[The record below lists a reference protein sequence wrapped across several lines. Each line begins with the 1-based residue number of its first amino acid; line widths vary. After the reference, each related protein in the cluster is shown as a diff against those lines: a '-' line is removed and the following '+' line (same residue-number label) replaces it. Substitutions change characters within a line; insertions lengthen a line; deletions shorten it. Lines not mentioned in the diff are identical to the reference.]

1 MAILLAFTSISKLPK
16 LHHFP
21 QSRVLSLAKSLISI
35 PKSISRGSSIIQY
48 AIRPSSISKAE
59 AFASPETENEV
70 RLSAELCKETEETLE
85 WPSICA
91 QVSSFASTTAGRAAC
106 QHSGLPS
113 GRDRVES
120 QKLLDQTAAA
130 ALLPQALDFSGIED
144 VLDIVR
150 LAVAGELLT
159 VRELCTVERSLRAA
173 RRVLEDLE
181 RIGESSERFIP
192 LLEILRDCDFMTE
205 LVENIGYCIDCTL
218 SIILDRASAMLESVR
233 LERKENMEKLDTLL
247 KEVSVSV
254 YQAGGIDSP
263 LITNRRSRMC
273 VGIKASHKSLIPGGV
288 VLSVSSSGATYFMEP
303 RDAVELNN
311 MEVRLSNAEKTEE
324 LAVLGFLTTE
334 VASLETR
341 IRCLME
347 KILELD
353 FACARGAYAKLMNG
367 VCPEFIEDFEKID
380 DSKRDGNSLLV
391 DIEGIQH
398 PLLLEPFLRSL
409 SPLPKQQSGTIKM
422 LGLSDQAMSSGKLL
436 EGKALVPLNIKVQNT
451 KKLVVISGPNTGGKT
466 AMIKTLGLAS
476 IMSKA
481 GLFLP
486 ARNTPRLPWFDQ
498 ILADIGDHQSLEHSL
513 STFSAH
519 ISRICKIL
527 EAASEKSLVLID
539 EIGCGTDPSEGVA
552 LSASILQHLAG
563 CVSLAMVTT
572 HYADLSLL
580 KATDSRFENAA
591 MEFCMDTLQP
601 TYRILWGS
609 TGNSNAL
616 SIAKSI
622 GFDHEVLDR
631 AQQWVE
637 KLVPDKQK
645 ERQGLLYQSL
655 LEERNCLEAQ
665 AKEAAS
671 VLSEVKVLHF
681 EINSEAEDLDDRE
694 AALKSKETRSIQQE
708 LRSANSWMD
717 DIIKKFEKQ
726 LENANSD
733 QFNSIMRETEAAIA
747 SIAASHGASGS
758 MLSEETKYHSTYMP
772 QVGDKVCVKGLGDK
786 LATVIETLAEDG
798 TAMVQF
804 GKIRIR
810 ASRNEMRPVNIV
822 KDNFNRS
829 IPPLKGQR
837 RSAQRVIVAE
847 NKDDDSS
854 FGPAVRTSKNIVDL
868 RGMRVEE
875 AALRL
880 QMAISECKSYG
891 VLFVVHGMGTGAV
904 KERTLGIFQ
913 SHPRVTQFEEEN
925 PMNYGCTIAY
935 IK

>member
-1 MAILLAFTSISKLPK
+1 MAILRGFTPFSKPPK
-16 LHHFP
+16 LHHFS
-21 QSRVLSLAKSLISI
+21 QSRVLIFVKSLISVH
-35 PKSISRGSSIIQY
+35 KSISRGSSIIHN
-48 AIRPSSISKAE
+48 AIRPSSISKAATF
-59 AFASPETENEV
+59 AFPETENKV
-70 RLSAELCKETEETLE
+70 RLSEELCKETEETLE

-91 QVSSFASTTAGRAAC
+91 QVSSFASTAAGRAAC
-106 QHSGLPS
+106 QRSGLPS
-113 GRDRVES
+113 GQDRAES

-144 VLDIVR
+144 VSDIVR

-159 VRELCTVERSLRAA
+159 VRELCTVQRSLQAA
-173 RRVLEDLE
+173 RRVLQDLE
-181 RIGESSERFIP
+181 RIGESSDRFTP
-192 LLEILRDCDFMTE
+192 LLEILQDCDFMTE

-218 SIILDRASAMLESVR
+218 SIILDRASATLESVR

-263 LITNRRSRMC
+263 LITKRRSRMC
-273 VGIKASHKSLIPGGV
+273 VGIKASHKSLLPGGV

-303 RDAVELNN
+303 RDAIELNN
-311 MEVRLSNAEKTEE
+311 MEVRLSNAERTEE
-324 LAVLGFLTTE
+324 LAVLGFLTAE
-334 VASLETR
+334 VAGSETR

-353 FACARGAYAKLMNG
+353 FACARGAYAKWMNG
-367 VCPEFIEDFEKID
+367 VCPAFIEDFEKID
-380 DSKRDGNSLLV
+380 SERDGNNLLV

-409 SPLPKQQSGTIKM
+409 SPVPKQQAGAAKM
-422 LGLSDQAMSSGKLL
+422 LSQSDQAMNSGKVF
-436 EGKALVPLNIKVQNT
+436 EGKAPVPLDIKVQNT
-451 KKLVVISGPNTGGKT
+451 KKVVVISGPNTGGKT
-466 AMIKTLGLAS
+466 ATMKTLGLAA

-519 ISRICKIL
+519 ISCICKIL

-552 LSASILQHLAG
+552 LSTSILQHLAG

-601 TYRILWGS
+601 TYHILWGS

-622 GFDHEVLDR
+622 GFDQEVLDR
-631 AQQWVE
+631 AQQWVQR
-637 KLVPDKQK
+637 LLPDKQK

-671 VLSEVKVLHF
+671 ILSEVKKLHF
-681 EINSEAEDLDDRE
+681 EINSEAEDLDNRE
-694 AALKSKETRSIQQE
+694 AALKAKETKSIQQE
-708 LRSANSWMD
+708 LRSVSSRMD

-726 LENANSD
+726 LENANPD
-733 QFNSIMRETEAAIA
+733 QFNSIMRVAEAAIA
-747 SIAASHGASGS
+747 SIVASHSASGS
-758 MLSEETKYHSTYMP
+758 MLTEETEYHSTYMP
-772 QVGDKVCVKGLGDK
+772 QVGDKVYVKGLGDK

-798 TAMVQF
+798 TAMVQY

-810 ASRNEMRPVNIV
+810 AKRNDMKPVNNV
-822 KDNFNRS
+822 KDIFNRS
-829 IPPLKGQR
+829 IPPLKEQR
-837 RSAQRVIVAE
+837 RFAQRVIVAE
-847 NKDDDSS
+847 NKDDDST
-854 FGPAVRTSKNIVDL
+854 FGPAVRTSKNTVDL
-868 RGMRVEE
+868 RGMRVDE

-904 KERTLGIFQ
+904 KERTLDILR
-913 SHPRVTQFEEEN
+913 SHPRVAKFEEEN